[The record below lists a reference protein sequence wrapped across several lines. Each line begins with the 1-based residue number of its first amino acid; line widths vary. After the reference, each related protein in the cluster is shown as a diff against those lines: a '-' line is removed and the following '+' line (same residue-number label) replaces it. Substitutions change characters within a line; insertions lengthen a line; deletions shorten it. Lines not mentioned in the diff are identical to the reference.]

1 MEICRIRLRLFASL
15 QKWLPDNP
23 IDHEIVSP
31 KTIGEFLHEK
41 GVPED
46 VVAIIIRNGNRAD
59 LSTPLADGD
68 NLEVFPL
75 IGGG

>member
-31 KTIGEFLHEK
+31 RTIGEFLQEK
-41 GVPED
+41 EVPED
-46 VVAIIIRNGNRAD
+46 VVAIILCNGNRAD
-59 LSTPLADGD
+59 LTRPLADGD
-68 NLEVFPL
+68 SLEIFPL
-75 IGGG
+75 LGGG